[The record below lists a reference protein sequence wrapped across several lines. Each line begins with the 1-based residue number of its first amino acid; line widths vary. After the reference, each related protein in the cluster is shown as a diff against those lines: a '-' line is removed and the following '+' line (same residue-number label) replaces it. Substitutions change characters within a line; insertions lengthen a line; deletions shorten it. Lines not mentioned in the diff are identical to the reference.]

1 MREIRD
7 TERLEQ
13 LYKKVEHHFQSRPVR
28 LHLEQFEKG
37 EFLTRSFRPLEQLL
51 IVVQGSVSIY
61 DLSDDGSIHYVTK
74 VGAEMLLGDVEFCG
88 VENNLFYAEAA
99 ERVVCLA
106 IPLAENRDA
115 LENDPH
121 FLRFALQQLAK
132 KLSLSSMDIAR
143 QTLKEKVLL
152 YLEKEAPDQTIHS
165 VNEAVIFLH
174 CSRRQIQRVLK
185 KLCEE
190 GKLQKLGRGCYRLA
204 ENQKK
209 A

>member
-1 MREIRD
+1 
-7 TERLEQ
+7 
-13 LYKKVEHHFQSRPVR
+13 
-28 LHLEQFEKG
+28 
-37 EFLTRSFRPLEQLL
+37 
-51 IVVQGSVSIY
+51 
-61 DLSDDGSIHYVTK
+61 
-74 VGAEMLLGDVEFCG
+74 
-88 VENNLFYAEAA
+88 
-99 ERVVCLA
+99 
-106 IPLAENRDA
+106 
-115 LENDPH
+115 
-121 FLRFALQQLAK
+121 
-132 KLSLSSMDIAR
+132 MDIAR